1 MARRDGIESLRRA
14 ILADARAAADAEVA
28 KAETFAE
35 VERQRA
41 RAEAEREAAG
51 ILDAARREAEAL
63 RRRVA
68 SVAELEGKRRLLEA
82 RERLI
87 QQLLDRAMDEL
98 RDERGARGRSEEL
111 MRLVVEAALEAG
123 GGRLK
128 VQTSASD
135 AGLLTPGFLAEAR
148 ERLAREGISADLE
161 AAEQPA
167 EIVGGAIV
175 SRDDGRVIV
184 DNSFDARLA
193 RQEAVLRGEIW
204 RILSGRRP
212 GES

>member
-14 ILADARAAADAEVA
+14 ILADARAAARAEVA

-41 RAEAEREAAG
+41 RGEAESEAAG
-51 ILDAARREAEAL
+51 ILQEAQREAEAL

-87 QQLLDRAMDEL
+87 QQVLDRAMDDL
-98 RDERGARGRSEEL
+98 KNGRGAQGRREDL
-111 MRLVVEAALEAG
+111 MRLVVEAAREAG

-135 AGLLTPGFLAEAR
+135 ARVLTPGFLAEASK
-148 ERLAREGISADLE
+148 RLAREGISADLE
-161 AAEQPA
+161 AAERPA

-175 SRDDGRVIV
+175 SRDEGRVIV
-184 DNSFDARLA
+184 DNSFEARLG
-193 RQEAVLRGEIW
+193 RQEAALRSEIW
-204 RILSGRRP
+204 RILSGRWP
-212 GES
+212 GEA